1 VWEVWTDQLTDALHR
16 VFFSVLIVVT
26 IIGQIASPLMA
37 ITKAVSA
44 SGSFFSVIDSERPSS
59 DGLKEPEVSAHTD
72 IVFEN
77 VTFSYPTRAEVP
89 VLRGFSARFAQGKT
103 TALVGPSGSGKST
116 IVALAER
123 WYQLEAPSSS
133 LSQSDEQE
141 EKSDVPTGGTA
152 GRITVDNRDINA
164 LDLKWWRGQ
173 IGLVQQE
180 PFLFND
186 TIYNNVSYGLI
197 GSQWEG
203 ESEEVKKKLVVKA
216 CEEAFA
222 DEFVTRLPLV

>member
-1 VWEVWTDQLTDALHR
+1 M
-16 VFFSVLIVVT
+16 
-26 IIGQIASPLMA
+26 GNIASPLMA

-59 DGLKEPEVSAHTD
+59 DGLKEPDVSAHTD

-77 VTFSYPTRAEVP
+77 VTFAYPTRAEVP
-89 VLRGFSARFAQGKT
+89 VLRGFNARFAQGKT

-116 IVALAER
+116 IVALVER
-123 WYQLEAPSSS
+123 WYQLESRA
-133 LSQSDEQE
+133 QSPAEDQS
-141 EKSDVPTGGTA
+141 EKTDVATA
-152 GRITVDNRDINA
+152 GRITVDNRDINS

-186 TIYNNVSYGLI
+186 TIYNNVAYGLI
-197 GSQWEG
+197 GSQWEA
-203 ESEEVKKKLVVKA
+203 ETEEVKKKLVVQA

-222 DEFVTRLPLV
+222 DEFVQRLPLV